1 MSASVPPH
9 AAVPSIERAPA
20 DDARRSIPDLARTD
34 ARVGAPAP
42 TQAAVQP
49 YDFSWLRGLLG
60 APIGVIVALVVFWP
74 VRVALGYALG
84 SAAAALVALMVGMGA
99 GGVAFWVAVARPW
112 RKLPP
117 PGGR

>member
-9 AAVPSIERAPA
+9 AAVPPIELTATDDAGRSTPDAGRGDAPA
-20 DDARRSIPDLARTD
+20 
-34 ARVGAPAP
+34 VAPAVAP
-42 TQAAVQP
+42 VSVQP

-60 APIGVIVALVVFWP
+60 APIGVVVALVVFWP
-74 VRVALGYALG
+74 TNIALGYALG
-84 SAAAALVALMVGMGA
+84 SAAAALVALTIGMSA

-117 PGGR
+117 RNDR